1 MRRKCDTLFIVTLS
15 WSQQHLLECLK
26 QDQDRDTEA
35 GNTGPTNSVQ
45 TLGPGRPYVFRIPRA
60 CSNSCR
66 LCCTCREN
74 RNASSRNQRLA
85 ANAAAPPWATSPVPR
100 HSTDLGVEVSTH
112 GLLGPRLEV
121 ELSSALLFR
130 ITHHISHC
138 LREERT
144 TGFLLS
150 SLLSAEL
157 TSCPPPTPTK
167 DAEILIP
174 RYL

>member
-1 MRRKCDTLFIVTLS
+1 MCF
-15 WSQQHLLECLK
+15 
-26 QDQDRDTEA
+26 
-35 GNTGPTNSVQ
+35 GF
-45 TLGPGRPYVFRIPRA
+45 PGLALI
-60 CSNSCR
+60 
-66 LCCTCREN
+66 
-74 RNASSRNQRLA
+74 LA
-85 ANAAAPPWATSPVPR
+85 ASAAPAEKTGMQARETKGWRPTPLTLPWATSPVPR
-100 HSTDLGVEVSTH
+100 HSTDLGVEVSAH

-130 ITHHISHC
+130 VTHHISHC

-144 TGFLLS
+144 TGLLLS
-150 SLLSAEL
+150 SLLSAEF